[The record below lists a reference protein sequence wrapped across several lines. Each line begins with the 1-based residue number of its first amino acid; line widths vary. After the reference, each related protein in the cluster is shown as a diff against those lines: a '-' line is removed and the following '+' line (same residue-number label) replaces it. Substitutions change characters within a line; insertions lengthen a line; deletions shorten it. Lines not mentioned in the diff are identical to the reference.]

1 MFNHTPFGRNF
12 NEGMI
17 DRLLGKAYLTVKEVH
32 EKLGVI
38 EGLPSR
44 EQLNAVKEL
53 YEKDTADVK
62 PYIDLGIVGEQAP
75 KTNYSISRITAALV
89 LAESYQT
96 AVAEVIAQFDN
107 IAAVAD
113 KAKDV
118 EIVSQH
124 TEDIVILREKLSV
137 LETIVANLKDLL
149 ALRDQVKD
157 FNESLDETGKVKAA
171 IESDT
176 ADEALHAK
184 AADLAITDADGNN
197 IIDTYTVKSENLNNI
212 TVTGKATGHGTRIG
226 NDLNINVTSVISALG
241 ESLVFAPKGDNA
253 DTTKLYVDL
262 NKGCLW
268 AYDAAKQEWKNVILA
283 AAQAKTLANNAVATA
298 NSANNTASAAKTAA
312 DNAVTTADGANT
324 TATTAK
330 NTADSAT
337 EIANQAK
344 TKADS
349 ATEISTAAKE
359 ASDNAV
365 AEFTS
370 KYKAATAD
378 DLGLVKPDAKT
389 ILITSE
395 GVISCNSDNI
405 YDNLS
410 VNDANTHNMLWRGK
424 DITANFDNGSFSAAV
439 ADGSFKDIFIGDYIT
454 KTVTISGK
462 AYTCKFIVGHLD
474 YFFKFPQIANGNGE
488 ITQWNNDTHH
498 VLIFPETPFFN
509 AQMNSQHTTNGGY
522 AGSAMFNQ
530 TLPAVQAGL
539 SQVFTL
545 VPFAN
550 YLTNS
555 LDTNLTSGA
564 GASRTGGAYESKW
577 YTRYVELFSEKM
589 AFGAPSWQTVNAYS
603 TPEQIAAFRLNR
615 QLLHIKDWW
624 WWLRDIASSS
634 EFCYCH
640 YVGHSAPGGAAASGG
655 CRPFCLIK

>member
-1 MFNHTPFGRNF
+1 M
-12 NEGMI
+12 NE
-17 DRLLGKAYLTVKEVH
+17 ATH
-32 EKLGVI
+32 
-38 EGLPSR
+38 
-44 EQLNAVKEL
+44 
-53 YEKDTADVK
+53 
-62 PYIDLGIVGEQAP
+62 
-75 KTNYSISRITAALV
+75 
-89 LAESYQT
+89 
-96 AVAEVIAQFDN
+96 
-107 IAAVAD
+107 AAVAD
-113 KAKDV
+113 FA
-118 EIVSQH
+118 
-124 TEDIVILREKLSV
+124 
-137 LETIVANLKDLL
+137 
-149 ALRDQVKD
+149 
-157 FNESLDETGKVKAA
+157 GKVDLA
-171 IESDT
+171 SRST
-176 ADEALHAK
+176 L
-184 AADLAITDADGNN
+184 ADLANLA
-197 IIDTYTVKSENLNNI
+197 TYAIKS
-212 TVTGKATGHGTRIG
+212 GKATETEHATKADTATTAETATQADKAKTADRATSAVNADNATNSVNAEYALIAEQARKDMDGKAIVDTYAKIADRVDTAVVSGKAVGLGSRDG
-226 NDLNINVTSVISALG
+226 NELKINITSLSSVLGEALVFSALP
-241 ESLVFAPKGDNA
+241 ESGA
-253 DTTKLYVDL
+253 DTTKLYADL
-262 NKGCLW
+262 DKGCLW
-268 AYDAAKQEWKNVILA
+268 AYDATAQEWKNTILA

-298 NSANNTASAAKTAA
+298 NSANDTASAAKTAA

-337 EIANQAK
+337 K
-344 TKADS
+344 
-349 ATEISTAAKE
+349 ISTAAKE

-424 DITANFDNGSFSAAV
+424 DITANFNNGSFSAAV
-439 ADGSFKDIFIGDYIT
+439 ADGTFKDIFIGDYIT

-474 YFFKFPQIANGNGE
+474 YFFKFPQIADGNNN

-509 AQMNSQHTTNGGY
+509 AQMNSQHTTAGGY
-522 AGSAMFNQ
+522 VGSAMYTS

-555 LDTNLTSGA
+555 LDANLTSGA

-589 AFGAPSWQTVNAYS
+589 AFGAPSWQTVNANS

-615 QLLHIKDWW
+615 QLLHISGWW

-634 EFCYCH
+634 EFCGCYPH
-640 YVGHSAPGGAAASGG
+640 GHSFPFGAASSRG

>member
-1 MFNHTPFGRNF
+1 MATVTKDELATLQNTNGDTASTEETTYIGHFIGDLTGQATTAKELEKPY
-12 NEGMI
+12 
-17 DRLLGKAYLTVKEVH
+17 RLTLNGDVSGYADINASDTNLTVKVNEATH
-32 EKLGVI
+32 
-38 EGLPSR
+38 
-44 EQLNAVKEL
+44 
-53 YEKDTADVK
+53 
-62 PYIDLGIVGEQAP
+62 
-75 KTNYSISRITAALV
+75 
-89 LAESYQT
+89 
-96 AVAEVIAQFDN
+96 
-107 IAAVAD
+107 AAVAD
-113 KAKDV
+113 FA
-118 EIVSQH
+118 
-124 TEDIVILREKLSV
+124 
-137 LETIVANLKDLL
+137 
-149 ALRDQVKD
+149 
-157 FNESLDETGKVKAA
+157 GKVDLA
-171 IESDT
+171 SRST
-176 ADEALHAK
+176 L
-184 AADLAITDADGNN
+184 ADLANLA
-197 IIDTYTVKSENLNNI
+197 TYAIKS
-212 TVTGKATGHGTRIG
+212 GKATETEHATKADTATTAETATHADNATNSVNAEYALIAEQARKDMDGKAIVDTYAKIADRVDTATVSGKAVGSGTRDG
-226 NDLNINVTSVISALG
+226 NELKINITSLSSVLGEALVFSALP
-241 ESLVFAPKGDNA
+241 ESGA
-253 DTTKLYVDL
+253 DTTKLYADL
-262 NKGCLW
+262 DKGCLW
-268 AYDAAKQEWKNVILA
+268 AYDATAQEWKNTILA

-298 NSANNTASAAKTAA
+298 N
-312 DNAVTTADGANT
+312 
-324 TATTAK
+324 
-330 NTADSAT
+330 SAT

-439 ADGSFKDIFIGDYIT
+439 ADGSFKDIFIGDYIN

-474 YFFKFPQIANGNGE
+474 YFFKFPQIADGNNN

-509 AQMNSQHTTNGGY
+509 AQMNSQHTTVGGY
-522 AGSAMFNQ
+522 VGSAMYTS

-634 EFCYCH
+634 EFCTCDD
-640 YVGHSAPGGAAASGG
+640 GGGSDLLDAADSRG

>member
-1 MFNHTPFGRNF
+1 MATVTKDELATLQNTNGDTASTEETTYIGHFIGDLTGQATTAKELEKPY
-12 NEGMI
+12 
-17 DRLLGKAYLTVKEVH
+17 RLTLNGDVSGYADINASDTNLTVKVNEATH
-32 EKLGVI
+32 
-38 EGLPSR
+38 
-44 EQLNAVKEL
+44 
-53 YEKDTADVK
+53 
-62 PYIDLGIVGEQAP
+62 
-75 KTNYSISRITAALV
+75 
-89 LAESYQT
+89 
-96 AVAEVIAQFDN
+96 
-107 IAAVAD
+107 AAVAD
-113 KAKDV
+113 FA
-118 EIVSQH
+118 
-124 TEDIVILREKLSV
+124 
-137 LETIVANLKDLL
+137 
-149 ALRDQVKD
+149 
-157 FNESLDETGKVKAA
+157 GKVDLA
-171 IESDT
+171 SRST
-176 ADEALHAK
+176 L
-184 AADLAITDADGNN
+184 ADLANLA
-197 IIDTYTVKSENLNNI
+197 TYAIKS
-212 TVTGKATGHGTRIG
+212 GKATETEHATKADTATTAETATQADKAKTADRATSAVNADNATNSVNAEYALIAEQARKDMDG
-226 NDLNINVTSVISALG
+226 NAIVDTYAKIADRVDTAVVSGKAVGLGSRDGNELKINITSLSSVLGEALVFSALP
-241 ESLVFAPKGDNA
+241 ESGA
-253 DTTKLYVDL
+253 DTTKLYADL
-262 NKGCLW
+262 DKGCLW
-268 AYDAAKQEWKNVILA
+268 AYDATAQEWKNTILA

-298 NSANNTASAAKTAA
+298 N
-312 DNAVTTADGANT
+312 
-324 TATTAK
+324 
-330 NTADSAT
+330 
-337 EIANQAK
+337 
-344 TKADS
+344 S

-439 ADGSFKDIFIGDYIT
+439 ADGSFKDIFIGDYIN

-474 YFFKFPQIANGNGE
+474 YFFKFPQIADGNNN

-498 VLIFPETPFFN
+498 VLIFPEIPFFN
-509 AQMNSQHTTNGGY
+509 AQMNSQHTTVGGY
-522 AGSAMFNQ
+522 VGSAMYTS

-589 AFGAPSWQTVNAYS
+589 TFGAPSWQTVNAYS

-634 EFCYCH
+634 EFCHCSSDGYSH
-640 YVGHSAPGGAAASGG
+640 PGVAAGSGG

>member
-1 MFNHTPFGRNF
+1 MATVTKDELATLQNTNGDTASTEETTYTGHFIGDLTGQATTAKELEKPY
-12 NEGMI
+12 
-17 DRLLGKAYLTVKEVH
+17 RLTLNGDVSGYADINASDTNLTVKVNEATH
-32 EKLGVI
+32 
-38 EGLPSR
+38 
-44 EQLNAVKEL
+44 
-53 YEKDTADVK
+53 
-62 PYIDLGIVGEQAP
+62 
-75 KTNYSISRITAALV
+75 
-89 LAESYQT
+89 
-96 AVAEVIAQFDN
+96 
-107 IAAVAD
+107 AAVAD
-113 KAKDV
+113 FA
-118 EIVSQH
+118 
-124 TEDIVILREKLSV
+124 
-137 LETIVANLKDLL
+137 
-149 ALRDQVKD
+149 
-157 FNESLDETGKVKAA
+157 GKVDLA
-171 IESDT
+171 SRST
-176 ADEALHAK
+176 L
-184 AADLAITDADGNN
+184 ADLANLA
-197 IIDTYTVKSENLNNI
+197 TYAIKS
-212 TVTGKATGHGTRIG
+212 GKATETEHATKADTATTAETATQADKAKTADRATSAVNADNATNSVNAEYALIAEQVRKDMDGKAIVDTYAKIADRVDTAVVSGKAVGLGSRDG
-226 NDLNINVTSVISALG
+226 NELKINITSLSSVLGEALVFSALP
-241 ESLVFAPKGDNA
+241 ESGA
-253 DTTKLYVDL
+253 DTTKLYADL
-262 NKGCLW
+262 DKGCLW
-268 AYDAAKQEWKNVILA
+268 AYDATAQKWKNTILA

-298 NSANNTASAAKTAA
+298 NSANDTASAAKTAA

-337 EIANQAK
+337 K
-344 TKADS
+344 
-349 ATEISTAAKE
+349 ISTAAKE

-474 YFFKFPQIANGNGE
+474 YFFKFPQIADGNNN

-509 AQMNSQHTTNGGY
+509 AQMNSQHTTAGGY
-522 AGSAMFNQ
+522 VGSAMYTS

-555 LDTNLTSGA
+555 LDPNLTSGA
-564 GASRTGGAYESKW
+564 GASRLGGAYESKW

-589 AFGAPSWQTVNAYS
+589 AFGAPSWQTVNASS

-634 EFCYCH
+634 EFCFCNDGGY
-640 YVGHSAPGGAAASGG
+640 SDLSGAADSHG

>member
-1 MFNHTPFGRNF
+1 MATVTKDELATLQNTNGDTASTEETTYIGHFIGDLTGQATTAKELEKPY
-12 NEGMI
+12 
-17 DRLLGKAYLTVKEVH
+17 RLTLNGDVSGYADINASDTNLTVKVNEATH
-32 EKLGVI
+32 
-38 EGLPSR
+38 
-44 EQLNAVKEL
+44 
-53 YEKDTADVK
+53 
-62 PYIDLGIVGEQAP
+62 
-75 KTNYSISRITAALV
+75 
-89 LAESYQT
+89 
-96 AVAEVIAQFDN
+96 
-107 IAAVAD
+107 AAVAD
-113 KAKDV
+113 FA
-118 EIVSQH
+118 
-124 TEDIVILREKLSV
+124 
-137 LETIVANLKDLL
+137 
-149 ALRDQVKD
+149 
-157 FNESLDETGKVKAA
+157 GKVDLA
-171 IESDT
+171 SRST
-176 ADEALHAK
+176 L
-184 AADLAITDADGNN
+184 ADLANLA
-197 IIDTYTVKSENLNNI
+197 TYAIKS
-212 TVTGKATGHGTRIG
+212 GKATETEHATKADTATTAETATQADKAKTADRATSAVNADNATNSVNAEYALIAEQARKDMDG
-226 NDLNINVTSVISALG
+226 NAIVDTYAKIADRVDTAVVSGKAVGLGSRDGNELKINITSLSSVLGEALVFSALP
-241 ESLVFAPKGDNA
+241 ESGA
-253 DTTKLYVDL
+253 DTTKLYADL
-262 NKGCLW
+262 DKGCLW
-268 AYDAAKQEWKNVILA
+268 AYDATAQEWKNTILA
-283 AAQAKTLANNAVATA
+283 AAQAKTLAN
-298 NSANNTASAAKTAA
+298 
-312 DNAVTTADGANT
+312 
-324 TATTAK
+324 
-330 NTADSAT
+330 
-337 EIANQAK
+337 
-344 TKADS
+344 
-349 ATEISTAAKE
+349 
-359 ASDNAV
+359 NAV

-439 ADGSFKDIFIGDYIT
+439 ADGSFKDIFIGDYIN

-474 YFFKFPQIANGNGE
+474 YFFKFPQIADGNNV
-488 ITQWNNDTHH
+488 TQWNNDTHH

-509 AQMNSQHTTNGGY
+509 AQMNSQHTTVGGY
-522 AGSAMFNQ
+522 VGSAMYTS

-634 EFCYCH
+634 EFCLCT
-640 YVGHSAPGGAAASGG
+640 GHGNSRHLGAASSSG